1 MLEEENISKIINLQK
16 SLSGDQKE
24 YLNTYLSNAPRW
36 LLESMQ
42 IIHKDKNSIFIKEN
56 LDVDWVYILVEG
68 VVRAIDYRF
77 FGIAYDYMWFYSIK
91 VFGAMETL
99 LNIERY
105 KTTLMTVT
113 PCTLIT
119 IPKGNFEKWMMN
131 DIHAMRMEMESI
143 GNYLLE
149 QARKERVFLFLQGA
163 DRLTYLFTQI
173 YEQNREKD
181 KCILSITRKDLSE
194 RSGLSIKTINRSVK
208 TMEEKGYVS
217 RLGHKIII
225 TTGQYQIMKAY
236 LAPYMDQT

>member
-149 QARKERVFLFLQGA
+149 QARKEFQYVNAPYYTPNNKYF
-163 DRLTYLFTQI
+163 
-173 YEQNREKD
+173 N
-181 KCILSITRKDLSE
+181 ILSVQWIDLYYRSDAGQKSKPIKVFHFHKERIPMAKVLMSE
-194 RSGLSIKTINRSVK
+194 RITKLLS
-208 TMEEKGYVS
+208 
-217 RLGHKIII
+217 
-225 TTGQYQIMKAY
+225 
-236 LAPYMDQT
+236 D